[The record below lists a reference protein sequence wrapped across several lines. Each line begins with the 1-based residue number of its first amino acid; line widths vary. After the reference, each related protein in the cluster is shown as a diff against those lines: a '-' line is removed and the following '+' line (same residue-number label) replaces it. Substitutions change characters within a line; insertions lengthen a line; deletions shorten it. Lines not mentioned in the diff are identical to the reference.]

1 VQVKRKR
8 FGGLFQTLQIRNK
21 QCKTAG
27 SGGLKFIKVKFIFL
41 APADAVEKKSD
52 GFIQKHE
59 QKKTLLCRYC
69 TSYLL
74 SARSLPPKPVNR
86 LGAGAGCG

>member
-1 VQVKRKR
+1 
-8 FGGLFQTLQIRNK
+8 LE
-21 QCKTAG
+21 
-27 SGGLKFIKVKFIFL
+27 FIKVKFIFL

-59 QKKTLLCRYC
+59 QKKTLLCRHC
-69 TSYLL
+69 TSY
-74 SARSLPPKPVNR
+74 SRPARSLLPKPGNR